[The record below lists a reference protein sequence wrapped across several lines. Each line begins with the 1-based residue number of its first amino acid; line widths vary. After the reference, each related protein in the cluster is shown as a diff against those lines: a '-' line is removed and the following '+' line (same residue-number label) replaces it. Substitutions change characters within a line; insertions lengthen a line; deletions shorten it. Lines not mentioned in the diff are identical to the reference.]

1 VPPREWGVT
10 TRRADTVF
18 VHVLSW
24 PDRLLGLPPLGAPVV
39 RASMLSTGARVD
51 VTPSGSG
58 VTLTLPAGGED
69 EPDRVV
75 VLTLAAHRPKG

>member
-1 VPPREWGVT
+1 
-10 TRRADTVF
+10 
-18 VHVLSW
+18 
-24 PDRLLGLPPLGAPVV
+24 
-39 RASMLSTGARVD
+39 MLNTGARVD